1 MNINIEDVM
10 NSLKLMGMGM
20 AAIFMVIII
29 IYAAVNVM
37 LKATAE
43 KK

>member
-1 MNINIEDVM
+1 MDIDVL

-20 AAIFMVIII
+20 AAIFLVIIV
-29 IYAAVNVM
+29 IYASVRIM

-43 KK
+43 DK